1 MCTLFLAFEKH
12 KDYPIILIENR
23 DEFFARKST
32 KPHWWEKNNFFAGQ
46 DLEKGG
52 TWLGH
57 HKNGN
62 WGVVTNYRDL
72 TKPILGERSRGDLI
86 PTIIGEEYTAAN
98 AAQFLIE
105 NGKDFGPFNLLYS
118 IGNEVFCY
126 SSELNKIEKLN
137 PGIYGLSNAY
147 IDTPW
152 FKIEKG
158 KKEFEKLINQKD
170 LNKEAIFS
178 IMLDEEKAP
187 DNQLP
192 NTGLPL
198 EIEKLVSSLFI
209 NSKDYGTH
217 CTTLLTKDKSG
228 KINFKERRFIE

>member
-32 KPHWWEKNNFFAGQ
+32 KPHWWENNNFFAGQ

-52 TWLGH
+52 TWFGH

-86 PTIIGEEYTAAN
+86 PTIIGEEYTAEN

-105 NGKDFGPFNLLYS
+105 HGKDFGPFNLLYS
-118 IGNEVFCY
+118 IGNKVFY
-126 SSELNKIEKLN
+126 YNSELNKIEKIT

-147 IDTPW
+147 LDTPW

-228 KINFKERRFIE
+228 KLLFEEKRFVE